1 MELGQLETFLT
12 IAREKSFS
20 RAAERLFRTQP
31 AISLA
36 LKRLEEELGELL
48 VDRTTK
54 GGTLTDAGE
63 TLLPLARRMLDLR
76 QQITDTF
83 GTLKGL
89 QQGRLNIGA
98 NESMS
103 EFLLPRMLLAYQR
116 AYPDIKLQAYRQSSE
131 RIPSEILEHRLDVG
145 FVSYDPH
152 HPELRSEVVYRD
164 QMVLVVPPGHRL
176 SGRRSI
182 DLKVLGDETF
192 IAHNALTP
200 TRAAIIE
207 LFAKCGTPLRMTM
220 ELGTLSTI
228 QDFVAQGAGV
238 AILPHLTVA
247 GAVAEGRLVE
257 VPVRQL
263 KVEKLIR
270 MVHRREE
277 ALSHAAKAFIQLV
290 KTSDFTTPALTPRG
304 KSSRRSRP

>member
-1 MELGQLETFLT
+1 MELGQLETFVT

-31 AISLA
+31 AVSLA
-36 LKRLEEELGELL
+36 LKRLEEELGEVL

-63 TLLPLARRMLDLR
+63 TLLPMAQRMLELR
-76 QQITDTF
+76 QQVVDTF

-89 QQGRLNIGA
+89 HQGRMSIGA

-103 EFLLPRMLLAYQR
+103 EFLLPKLLLAYQR
-116 AYPDIKLQAYRQSSE
+116 AHPDIKVQAYRLPSE

-152 HPELRSEVVYRD
+152 HPELRSELIHRD
-164 QMVLVVPPGHRL
+164 HMVLVVHPGHRL
-176 SGRRSI
+176 AGRRSV

-200 TRAAIIE
+200 TRAAMAD
-207 LFAKCGTPLRMTM
+207 LFARAGTPMRISL

-238 AILPHLTVA
+238 AILPRLTVA
-247 GAVAEGRLVE
+247 DAIAAGRLVE

-263 KVEKLIR
+263 RIDKVIR
-270 MVHRREE
+270 LVTRREE
-277 ALSHAAKAFIQLV
+277 ALSHAAKAFIRLV
-290 KTSDFTTPALTPRG
+290 HAQEFNAIAPDARG
-304 KSSRRSRP
+304 RNARRSAS

>member
-1 MELGQLETFLT
+1 VELGQLETFLS

-20 RAAERLFRTQP
+20 RAAERLYRTQP
-31 AISLA
+31 AVSLA
-36 LKRLEEELGELL
+36 LKRLEEELGETL

-76 QQITDTF
+76 QQIVDTF
-83 GTLKGL
+83 GSLKGL

-103 EFLLPRMLLAYQR
+103 EFLLPRMLLAFQR
-116 AYPDIKLQAYRQSSE
+116 TCPDIKLQAYRLSSE
-131 RIPSEILEHRLDVG
+131 RIPSEILERRLDVG
-145 FVSYDPH
+145 FVSYDPL

-164 QMVLVVPPGHRL
+164 HMVLVVPPGHRL
-176 SGRRSI
+176 SGRRAI

-192 IAHNALTP
+192 VAHNALTP
-200 TRAAIIE
+200 TRAAIID
-207 LFAKCGTPLRMTM
+207 LFAKCETPLRMTM

-228 QDFVAQGAGV
+228 QDFVAQGVGL
-238 AILPHLTVA
+238 AILPHMTVA
-247 GAVAEGRLVE
+247 AAIAEGRLVE

-263 KVEKLIR
+263 QVEKLIR

-277 ALSHAAKAFIQLV
+277 TLAHAAKAFIGLV
-290 KTSDFTTPALTPRG
+290 RDADLTAPATTPRG